1 MKKNENI
8 ETKYKHPNEHIF
20 VIASRPIVHGEVLA
34 KCTCGYETREYDK
47 KMKHVQIV
55 IQKYMKN
62 I

>member
-47 KMKHVQIV
+47 K
-55 IQKYMKN
+55 N
-62 I
+62 ET